1 MEDTAYRQAA
11 HLHAGVTITLAMP
24 HRDTSPL
31 APPDLIDVAVAE
43 GTRGD
48 MFAHVFR
55 WPVVTIGAFALFS
68 SPINRTC
75 QVGGVSQGM
84 AVVHTRARTSVLFS
98 SPINSSTSGPYQS
111 GGGGGSFA
119 RGYCHQ
125 RASGVCSFP
134 TDRTCH
140 AGGRTFGRGGDAGG
154 ECEGGFQQLKSG
166 PSGMDG
172 HQEVICVL

>member
-11 HLHAGVTITLAMP
+11 HLHTGVTITLAMP

-48 MFAHVFR
+48 MFAHVFL
-55 WPVVTIGAFALFS
+55 WPVVTIGAFALFG

-98 SPINSSTSGPYQS
+98 SPINSSTSGPCQS
-111 GGGGGSFA
+111 GGGGWGWW
-119 RGYCHQ
+119 
-125 RASGVCSFP
+125 VV
-134 TDRTCH
+134 
-140 AGGRTFGRGGDAGG
+140 
-154 ECEGGFQQLKSG
+154 CEGLLSPKGFWRMQL
-166 PSGMDG
+166 PHRQDMPCRRED
-172 HQEVICVL
+172 IWAWW